1 MIAEVIIQSNVKNL
15 NRVFDYKIP
24 EEYENNAIE
33 LIGARVLIPFG
44 RKKELEEGFVVN
56 IKERTEYEVKEIAK
70 VEEKYLNEERINLAI
85 WMSKRYFCNVSECL
99 KLMLPP
105 GTTSKVINNRVK
117 EKSINFVSLIKDEDE
132 IEYDIET
139 KKLKSEKQIRT
150 LRFLLENGDALVS
163 DIEMF
168 ADSSRAVVNT
178 LCKNGYVEI
187 IPKKIERNPFE
198 GKDIEKTE
206 KLKLNK
212 EQQEAFDIVSDS
224 MDDMLFSEFLIFGVT
239 GSGKTEIYLQLI
251 EKTLKENKS
260 SILLVPEIS
269 LTPQT
274 VNRFIARFGKEKIAV
289 LHSKLSVGERYDE
302 WNRIKDGKAKIVIGA
317 RSAIFA
323 PVSDLGIVI
332 IDEEHDSSYKSEMTP
347 RYDAKYV
354 ARFIARDNNVPLV
367 LGSATPD
374 LDTYYRAKN
383 EEITLLKLNK
393 RANESELPEI
403 EIIDLREELAK
414 GNKSMISTRLY
425 EEIEKNLKNKKQT
438 ILYLNR
444 RGYSTFIMCRNCGY
458 TAKCKNCDINLT
470 YHSNTH
476 KLKCHYCGREENVLT
491 VCPECGS
498 KQIRYF
504 GTGTQKLEFEINKLF
519 PEASTIRMDVDTV
532 SKKNSH
538 EQILE
543 KFKNENIDI
552 LIGTQMV
559 VKGHHFPNVTLVGVI
574 AADGSL
580 NIDDFRA
587 NEKTFQILT
596 QVAGRAG
603 RGEDKGRVIIQTY
616 NPDNFSIECAKKQDY
631 ELFYDTEIG
640 MRKQL
645 KYPPFCDIILIGFSS
660 ENEKEVE
667 KIANQIHL
675 YLKNRV
681 LKENIGIIL
690 YKAIPSPIDKIKNKY
705 RWRILIKCKFSDDII
720 KLLNET
726 LEYFKTLKSKQT
738 RVTIDLNPNNMMTL

>member
-24 EEYENNAIE
+24 IEYEEKAIE
-33 LIGARVLIPFG
+33 LIGARVLVPFG
-44 RKKELEEGFVVN
+44 RMKSLEEGFIVN
-56 IKERTEYEVKEIAK
+56 IKEKTEYEVKEIAK
-70 VEEKYLNEERINLAI
+70 VEEKYLDDAKIKLAK
-85 WMSKRYFCNVSECL
+85 WMSKRYFCNISECL

-105 GTTSKVINNRVK
+105 GTTSKDLKNRVK
-117 EKSINFVSLIKDEDE
+117 EKSINFVSLLKDEDE
-132 IEYDIET
+132 IEFDIET

-187 IPKKIERNPFE
+187 AQKKIERDPFE
-198 GKDIEKTE
+198 GKDIERTE
-206 KLKLNK
+206 KLKLTK
-212 EQQEAFDIVSDS
+212 EQQEAFDTICDS

-251 EKTLKENKS
+251 EKTLNENKS

-274 VNRFIARFGKEKIAV
+274 VNRFIARFGKENIAV

-302 WNRIKDGKAKIVIGA
+302 WNKINEGRAKIIIGA

-323 PVSDLGIVI
+323 PVSNLGIVI

-347 RYDAKYV
+347 RYDAKDI
-354 ARFIARDNNVPLV
+354 ARFIARENNIPLV

-393 RANESELPEI
+393 RANESDLPEI
-403 EIIDLREELAK
+403 EVIDLREELAK

-425 EEIEKNLKNKKQT
+425 EEIENNLKNKKQT

-470 YHSNTH
+470 YHSNTN
-476 KLKCHYCGREENVLT
+476 KLKCHYCGREENILT
-491 VCPECGS
+491 ECPECGS

-504 GTGTQKLEFEINKLF
+504 GTGTQKLEAEINKLF

-538 EQILE
+538 EQILD

-603 RGEDKGRVIIQTY
+603 RGESKGRVIIQTY

-631 ELFYDTEIG
+631 ELFYNTEIG

-660 ENEKEVE
+660 ESEKEVQ
-667 KIANQIHL
+667 KTANSVHL

-681 LKENIGIIL
+681 INENIGIIL
-690 YKAIPSPIDKIKNKY
+690 YKALPSPIDRIKNRY

-720 KLLNET
+720 NLLNDA
-726 LEYFKTLKSKQT
+726 LEFSNTVRAKKT
-738 RVTIDLNPNNMMTL
+738 RITIDLNPNNMMTL

>member
-24 EEYENNAIE
+24 IEDEEKAIE
-33 LIGARVLIPFG
+33 LIGARVLVPFG
-44 RKKELEEGFVVN
+44 RMKSLEQGFIVN
-56 IKERTEYEVKEIAK
+56 IKEKTEYEVKEIAK
-70 VEEKYLNEERINLAI
+70 VEEKYLDDAKIKLAK
-85 WMSKRYFCNVSECL
+85 WMSKRYFCNISECL

-105 GTTSKVINNRVK
+105 GTTSKDLKNRVK
-117 EKSINFVSLIKDEDE
+117 EKSINFVSLLKDEDE
-132 IEYDIET
+132 IEFDIET

-163 DIEMF
+163 DIEML

-187 IPKKIERNPFE
+187 AQKKIERDPFE
-198 GKDIEKTE
+198 GKDIERTE
-206 KLKLNK
+206 KLKLTK
-212 EQQEAFDIVSDS
+212 EQQEAFDTICDS

-251 EKTLKENKS
+251 EKTLNENKS

-274 VNRFIARFGKEKIAV
+274 VNRFIARFGKENIAV

-302 WNRIKDGKAKIVIGA
+302 WNKINEGRAKIIIGA

-323 PVSDLGIVI
+323 PVSNLGIVI

-347 RYDAKYV
+347 RYDAKDI
-354 ARFIARDNNVPLV
+354 ARFIARENNIPLV

-393 RANESELPEI
+393 RANESDLPEI
-403 EIIDLREELAK
+403 EVIDLREELAK

-425 EEIEKNLKNKKQT
+425 EEIENNLKNKKQT

-470 YHSNTH
+470 YHSNTN
-476 KLKCHYCGREENVLT
+476 KLKCHYCGREENILT
-491 VCPECGS
+491 ECPECGS

-504 GTGTQKLEFEINKLF
+504 GTGTQKLEAEINKLF

-538 EQILE
+538 EQILD

-603 RGEDKGRVIIQTY
+603 RGESKGRVIIQTY

-631 ELFYDTEIG
+631 ELFYNTEIG

-660 ENEKEVE
+660 ESEKEVQ
-667 KIANQIHL
+667 KTANSVHL

-681 LKENIGIIL
+681 INENIGIIL
-690 YKAIPSPIDKIKNKY
+690 YKALPSPIDRIKNRY

-720 KLLNET
+720 NLLNDA
-726 LEYFKTLKSKQT
+726 LEFSNTVRAKKT
-738 RVTIDLNPNNMMTL
+738 RITIDLNPNNMMTL